1 MKPSNVDLVFVLDT
15 SGSMRPC
22 FDALR
27 ANIAQLIKPL
37 QGFSF
42 NVRIGFVALH
52 TGESASGGVA
62 YYLRTLVGTDYADIT
77 RGAQGLFTS
86 NADEFSG
93 ALSQLTIEGN
103 EHQLL
108 ALDCALDFPFG
119 PLALTKRVVAMY
131 SDEPLEGGA
140 FGSKDIVNVPALVQK
155 MMARRIQLF
164 AAMPASA
171 GLDELAAADG
181 AEIETVSGGDGLANV
196 DFAKLLGQMA
206 KSISV
211 SSMQGAEAPYTRAL
225 FRQDQWV
232 HISSASA
239 SGLR

>member
-1 MKPSNVDLVFVLDT
+1 
-15 SGSMRPC
+15 MRPC
-22 FDALR
+22 FDALKT
-27 ANIAQLIKPL
+27 NIAQLIRPL
-37 QGFSF
+37 QGSSF

-52 TGESASGGVA
+52 VGKSASGGIV
-62 YYLRTLVGTDYADIT
+62 YYLHTLLGSDYSDISRGT
-77 RGAQGLFTS
+77 QGLFTS
-86 NADEFSG
+86 NPDEFSA
-93 ALSQLTIEGN
+93 ALGHLTIAGN

-119 PLALTKRVVAMY
+119 PLVSTKRVVAMY

-140 FGSKDIVNVPALVQK
+140 FGSDDIRHVPALVQK
-155 MMARRIQLF
+155 IMARRIQLF
-164 AAMPASA
+164 AAMPAST

-181 AEIETVSGGDGLANV
+181 AEVETVSGGDGLASI

-211 SSMQGAEAPYTRAL
+211 ASMQGAEAPFVRAL

-232 HISSASA
+232 HVSSAST